1 MFTLSFVFHSP
12 PVNLFFLCYTCFVWH
27 CRFPIEENCRII
39 LNLLCAVSIASNG
52 YIYVR
57 IIFKTEKNK
66 LKASCFCSVSG
77 AFIERLSFLMSVTRT
92 KVDLTSPCFRPNYQL
107 NFSSLINPLLV
118 VIAKISLI
126 IFQVDRAT
134 ESKFNNELNATI
146 RTRKK
151 VTNWV
156 ILSQSARSSHFLIAD
171 IM

>member
-1 MFTLSFVFHSP
+1 MEEDKKNFFYLALNCLRCLLSSIHHQ
-12 PVNLFFLCYTCFVWH
+12 LICFFYVTRAFVWH

-39 LNLLCAVSIASNG
+39 LNLLCTVSIASNG

-107 NFSSLINPLLV
+107 NFSSLHAN
-118 VIAKISLI
+118 
-126 IFQVDRAT
+126 R
-134 ESKFNNELNATI
+134 
-146 RTRKK
+146 
-151 VTNWV
+151 
-156 ILSQSARSSHFLIAD
+156 
-171 IM
+171 